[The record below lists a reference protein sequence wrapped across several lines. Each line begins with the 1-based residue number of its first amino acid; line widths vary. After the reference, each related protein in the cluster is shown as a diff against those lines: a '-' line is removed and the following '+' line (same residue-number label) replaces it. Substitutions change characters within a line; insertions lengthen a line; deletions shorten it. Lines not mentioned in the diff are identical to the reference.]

1 MSALFKDA
9 LVTDF
14 DGTDLASELFLA
26 RTGFFSGAFSFFI
39 GFFFVFK
46 TGFFS
51 VDLIWAAFLLA
62 TAFFGGFAVFFAA
75 LFFPLLNAE
84 TCFFM
89 VVFEFLSDFPLATL
103 AAFAFLAS
111 GFFATGFSFGFAA
124 FAVPFLAGAD
134 LAPDFPVVDFDAT
147 TVAFF
152 LVAIKFNSF
161 F

>member
-9 LVTDF
+9 LATDF
-14 DGTDLASELFLA
+14 DVTDLASELFLA
-26 RTGFFSGAFSFFI
+26 SPGFFSGAFSFFI

-51 VDLIWAAFLLA
+51 VDLIWAGFLLA
-62 TAFFGGFAVFFAA
+62 TAFFAKGFAVFFAA
-75 LFFPLLNAE
+75 LFLD
-84 TCFFM
+84 TCFFSA
-89 VVFEFLSDFPLATL
+89 FLEFLSGFPLATL
-103 AAFAFLAS
+103 AAFAFLA
-111 GFFATGFSFGFAA
+111 GAFFATGFSFTLAA
-124 FAVPFLAGAD
+124 LTVPFLAGAD
-134 LAPDFPVVDFDAT
+134 LEPDFPVVDFDAT